1 MKLLFLVQ
9 VEVAFVDPTAMLE
22 NAEVE
27 AELLPSA
34 GGSMAGV
41 LKGSGATGREGG
53 C

>member
-1 MKLLFLVQ
+1 MVDVIL
-9 VEVAFVDPTAMLE
+9 VDPTAMLE

-34 GGSMAGV
+34 GGIMTGG
-41 LKGSGATGREGG
+41 LKGSWATGLTGG

>member
-1 MKLLFLVQ
+1 MTCVVL
-9 VEVAFVDPTAMLE
+9 VDPTAMLE
-22 NAEVE
+22 KAEVE

-41 LKGSGATGREGG
+41 LKGSWATGLEGG